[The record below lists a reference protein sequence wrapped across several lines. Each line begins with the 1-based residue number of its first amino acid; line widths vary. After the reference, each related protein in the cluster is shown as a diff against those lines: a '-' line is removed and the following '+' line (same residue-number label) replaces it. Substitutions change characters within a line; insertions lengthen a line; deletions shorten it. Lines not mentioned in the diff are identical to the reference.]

1 MTSTFEVLDE
11 DIAGRLGRLVVESKV
26 VHTPALLPVVNPH
39 LPLITPAEMRTLGV
53 EALITN
59 AYIFYHSDRFRAE
72 AEQYGLHRFLGFDG
86 VIMTDSGAF
95 QQSVYGSVDIT
106 NQTTVQFQ
114 KVIGSDILVP
124 LDIPT
129 SPSADRATAEADL
142 AITLARLE
150 EARELA
156 GERTCAGP
164 VQGGIFPDLRRKA
177 AEQVQ
182 ALGFTICPIGAVV
195 PLMEQYR
202 FRDLVRIVLSTKA
215 GLSPSSAVHLFGAG
229 HPSMF
234 ALAVAMGCDLFD
246 SAAYALFAKDRRY
259 LTGHGSYR
267 LDELAELPCSCEV
280 CRRYTAN
287 KLKDSPDVERLLALH
302 NLSVTLAEIARVRQ
316 AIRDGTLW
324 ELVDERCRGHPRLL
338 DGYHELIRHTG
349 ELQATDRASKRRFFY
364 RGSESCHRT
373 EVVQYHE
380 RVRSLSLPPKVII
393 LVGRRVGEYQE
404 GILLFRPPFGPYPVE
419 LSETFPIGQSVI
431 PEWDEE
437 MVRAGCAGIRSLITS
452 HPGTVFSIECSNE
465 WYQVLKSELPDVE
478 VRRAIR

>member
-39 LPLITPAEMRTLGV
+39 LPLITPAEMHTLGV

-72 AEQYGLHRFLGFDG
+72 AEQHGLHRLLGFDG

-95 QQSVYGSVDIT
+95 QQSVYGAVDIT

-114 KVIGSDILVP
+114 KVIGGDILVP

-129 SPSADRATAEADL
+129 PPSADRATAEADL
-142 AITLARLE
+142 AITLTRLE

-202 FRDLVRIVLSTKA
+202 FRDLVRIVLSAKA

-267 LDELAELPCSCEV
+267 LDELAELPCPCEV
-280 CRRYTAN
+280 CRRYTAD

-302 NLSVTLAEIARVRQ
+302 NLSVTIAEIARVRQ

-373 EVVQYHE
+373 EVLQYHE
-380 RVRSLSLPPKVII
+380 RIRSLSLPPEVII
-393 LVGRRVGEYQE
+393 LVGRREGEYRE
-404 GILLFRPPFGPYPVE
+404 GILFFRPPFGPYPVE

-431 PEWDEE
+431 PEWNEE

-452 HPGTVFSIECSNE
+452 HPGTVFSIECNNE
-465 WYQVLKSELPDVE
+465 WYQVLRSELPEVV

>member
-1 MTSTFEVLDE
+1 MTSAFEVLDK
-11 DIAGRLGRLVVESKV
+11 DIAGRLGRLVVDSKV

-39 LPLITPAEMRTLGV
+39 LLLITPAEMHTMGV

-59 AYIFYHSDRFRAE
+59 AYIFYHSDRFRE
-72 AEQYGLHRFLGFDG
+72 DAEQNGLHRVLGFNG

-106 NQTTVQFQ
+106 NQITVEFQ
-114 KVIGSDILVP
+114 KMIGSDILVP
-124 LDIPT
+124 MDIPT
-129 SPSADRATAEADL
+129 PPGADRATAVADL
-142 AITLARLE
+142 ATTQTHLA

-164 VQGGIFPDLRRKA
+164 VQGGIYPDLRRKA

-182 ALGFTICPIGAVV
+182 TLGFTICPIGAVV

-202 FRDLVRIVLSTKA
+202 FRDLVRVVLSAKA

-267 LDELAELPCSCEV
+267 LDELAELPCPCEV
-280 CRRYTAN
+280 CRKHTATE
-287 KLKDSPDVERLLALH
+287 LRESPVVERLLALH
-302 NLSVTLAEIARVRQ
+302 NLSVTLAEIARIRQ

-324 ELVDERCRGHPRLL
+324 ELVDERCHGHPRLL

-349 ELQATDRASKRRFFY
+349 DLQATDRAAKRRFFY
-364 RGSESCHRT
+364 RSWESCHRT
-373 EVVQYHE
+373 EVLQYHH
-380 RVRSLSLPPKVII
+380 RIQSLSLPPKVVI
-393 LVGRRVGEYQE
+393 LIGQREGECQDE
-404 GILLFRPPFGPYPVE
+404 TLLFRPPFGPYPSE

-431 PEWDEE
+431 PEWDED
-437 MVRAGCAGIRSLITS
+437 MVRAGCEGIRSVISS
-452 HPGTVFSIECSNE
+452 HTGTVFSIECSDR
-465 WYQVLKSELPDVE
+465 WYEVVRSVLPDVV
-478 VRRAIR
+478 VRRAVR